1 MKNNVKKISYLILT
15 LIFIISCQIEE
26 DITEGKN
33 PNTNTN
39 NSETTNYYER
49 IGMYDGSFD
58 DVMDN
63 NSCSSV
69 ILPVSLFANNVPL
82 TINNTTEYKL
92 IEDIFNQSTLDQD
105 SIVINFPITTI
116 NYDYSKTVITNQQQ
130 LEDLQNLCNNNINNN
145 LIPITC
151 IDIQFPIKISLFD
164 TKLEQSS
171 IVDINTDQELFI
183 FMTNLSINE
192 VYSIQ
197 YPINIFTNENI
208 TISVSTDS
216 QLKSIINDCI

>member
-69 ILPVSLFANNVPL
+69 ILPVSLFANNVLL

-105 SIVINFPITTI
+105 SIVFNFPITTI

-164 TKLEQSS
+164 AKLEQSS

>member
-105 SIVINFPITTI
+105 SIVFNFPITTI